1 MKESAD
7 VALASGITRQ
17 TQPLQAAA
25 RLGRR
30 LRTNMFKQEAV
41 DSAADEV
48 PRALPRRC
56 ILDMMQ
62 EDNVTYEN
70 LNPEQVFAWFR
81 NRMKSQQHAVS
92 AEGGLPGGSP

>member
-1 MKESAD
+1 
-7 VALASGITRQ
+7 
-17 TQPLQAAA
+17 
-25 RLGRR
+25 
-30 LRTNMFKQEAV
+30 MFKQEAV
-41 DSAADEV
+41 DSATDEV
-48 PRALPRRC
+48 PLALPRRC

-92 AEGGLPGGSP
+92 AE